1 MDQTG
6 STLKKGIKAIE
17 KMRVVF
23 SQLPDAGVATTQIG
37 TLLDTMDDAVVRADD
52 TLKVEKLRR
61 EVFADDYLLT
71 NKYMDVNELL
81 TTRCRGMVNSFQYL
95 PNPLPALVVDARCLG
110 AAVASICNACIE
122 LCGQNAR
129 RNLRAAHIHGSEVD
143 NEAKTNSF
151 MANNGPQLLVCITS
165 TAGPEDHHEALVR
178 MANPLDIFSS
188 NFVRGNGEH
197 AKSAL
202 IAARFI
208 RALGGSVDCHV
219 DRTAFSIN
227 MACPATLADTGTTET
242 APTIRDALQFI
253 MGGFDHDSPMPMPS
267 SRVASARS
275 DRSGGGSS
283 VVSGGVDG
291 MNIIDGMSLDSFSPS
306 MSLNSGKP
314 QSKTGS
320 GISVASSGN
329 TKHDGSTNGSTNSGD
344 GSNFD
349 DRMKQLDPHVECHV
363 NRCRA
368 VVDSLRGAKATS
380 APSSDLVGLIDAAK
394 SEMATLKKLASK
406 LDLRKELTA
415 LLGCSQELCDV
426 LDAHVKLG
434 DTSRLRRG
442 GADQEGKDGDRG
454 LWDTDLTYL
463 DRLVQKQGREFKFL
477 RRGGSFLKGTLAA

>member
-1 MDQTG
+1 LDQTG
-6 STLKKGIKAIE
+6 STLKKGIRAIE

-23 SQLPDAGVATTQIG
+23 SQLPDAGEATTEMG
-37 TLLDTMDDAVVRADD
+37 MLLDTMNDAVVRADD

-71 NKYMDVNELL
+71 NKSTDINMLL

-129 RNLRAAHIHGSEVD
+129 RNLRAAHIHGSAVD

-151 MANNGPQLLVCITS
+151 MANNGPQLLICVTS
-165 TAGPEDHHEALVR
+165 TAGPEDHHAALVR

-188 NFVRGNGEH
+188 NFVLGNGEH

-267 SRVASARS
+267 TRVASARS
-275 DRSGGGSS
+275 EHSGGGSS

-291 MNIIDGMSLDSFSPS
+291 MNIVDGMSLDSFSPS
-306 MSLNSGKP
+306 SVSLNSGKP

-329 TKHDGSTNGSTNSGD
+329 AKRDGSTNGSTNSGD

-349 DRMKQLDPHVECHV
+349 ERMKQLDPHVECHV

-368 VVDSLRGAKATS
+368 VVDSLRDAKAAS
-380 APSSDLVGLIDAAK
+380 APASDLAGLIDAAK
-394 SEMATLKKLASK
+394 SDMATLKKLAST
-406 LDLRKELTA
+406 LDLRKELAA

-434 DTSRLRRG
+434 DTSRLGGG

-463 DRLVQKQGREFKFL
+463 DRLVQKQGRELKFL
-477 RRGGSFLKGTLAA
+477 RRGGSFLKGT